1 MKKLFL
7 FLIIAFLVNNSV
19 NAQYRINKSKYNYR
33 TYSHQVG
40 DHYNTGVA
48 GIASFLIPGLG
59 QMISGEVGRGF
70 VFYGGTVGCAMVF
83 IVGFASSFHANEYYQ
98 TSNGGPIIM
107 LSGAL
112 GMLTV
117 DIWSIIDAVRV
128 AKVNNLAFR
137 DKNKT
142 SYNFQIQPYF
152 NTTYY
157 SQTGSIPTGVTLKVR
172 F

>member
-1 MKKLFL
+1 
-7 FLIIAFLVNNSV
+7 
-19 NAQYRINKSKYNYR
+19 
-33 TYSHQVG
+33 
-40 DHYNTGVA
+40 
-48 GIASFLIPGLG
+48 
-59 QMISGEVGRGF
+59 
-70 VFYGGTVGCAMVF
+70 
-83 IVGFASSFHANEYYQ
+83 
-98 TSNGGPIIM
+98 
-107 LSGAL
+107 
-112 GMLTV
+112 MLTV
-117 DIWSIIDAVRV
+117 DIWSIVDAVRV